1 MAVNVGGISIE
12 LDGDAAGA
20 ITALE
25 AAGKKV
31 EELKRKEKD
40 LALALEVATKAG
52 LTNEGGLRSLRDAH
66 DAASAAVS
74 KATGRVATSTEYM
87 NNGVGKGSKGLMA
100 LKSAGGALDNVMGPL
115 QTSIGGVS
123 DAMGVSAGAVQKV
136 VGGFADF
143 GMMVE
148 RIPGK
153 LGLVLGAAT
162 LLATGIAAVVTHF
175 QEIDAAAKAAA
186 DKAAAALATLRGE
199 IRGLR
204 DEMVALGT
212 GTTVD
217 IIVARRE
224 AAGGASAAKEAGD
237 EFKSKYSGS
246 LDMSKIYDQA
256 QIGATVVVSR
266 WNDVEQKMEDVRVSA
281 KEIFEEYQKA
291 MDLGIM
297 AVEQQNKVN
306 QMVQNKQLAESQQA
320 DEDAAKDAENAGK
333 KGQQGTKA
341 SVDKSAE
348 DLAKHVADVEGKM
361 GEQIAAAFYANGEA
375 AVAMQTLGL
384 GLLAN
389 TLSIQSRVPE
399 NFTPP
404 PPPPPIPDA
413 YDEFISSLSEFD
425 WGNMADES
433 MKAARAIDAA
443 GQAFASAASDVAVA
457 TIQGG
462 ASGGGQALGSMAGSA
477 LGMATGLDPTGA
489 VGGALGGMIG
499 GMLGKTIDEL
509 MEALG
514 VFTPVFDA
522 VAVVVQALQP
532 IFLILGE
539 ASTIVGDLLLQ
550 LAPIVMDF
558 AAPIS
563 AIILILLRVV
573 EAIMPFIGIIIT
585 LVHYFVVFLDIIT
598 MGAQWLDN
606 NVFRILVEAS
616 RVLYNGFV
624 DAVNGIIRFIRIIP
638 GFDKFGTLMNKVSVA
653 TTDLVDKFGEAT
665 VAAEDK
671 GNADD
676 KATEQAEDLSTY
688 KATSA
693 NVPSGWKRS
702 EFASAQSS
710 MTAGGD
716 TSVVYNLTIAEFVS
730 SRSSIQDD
738 IADLKRI
745 ARNGHKG
752 ASAISR
758 RFGDN
763 KN

>member
-100 LKSAGGALDNVMGPL
+100 MKAAGGALDSVMGPL

-186 DKAAAALATLRGE
+186 DKAAEALATLRGE

-333 KGQQGTKA
+333 KGQQDAASAKA

-361 GEQIAAAFYANGEA
+361 GEEIAAAFYANGEA

-389 TLSIQSRVPE
+389 TLSIQSRLPE
-399 NFTPP
+399 NFTSPP
-404 PPPPPIPDA
+404 PPPPPDA
-413 YDEFISSLSEFD
+413 YDEYLSTIGEFD
-425 WGNMADES
+425 WGKMADES

-462 ASGGGQALGSMAGSA
+462 ASGAGQALGSMAGSA
-477 LGMATGLDPTGA
+477 IGMATGIDPTGA

-499 GMLGKTIDEL
+499 GLLGKTIDEL
-509 MEALG
+509 MEAMG
-514 VFTPVFDA
+514 VFAPIFDA

-532 IFLILGE
+532 IFLVFGE

-550 LAPIVMDF
+550 LAPIVMDL

-563 AIILILLRVV
+563 AIVLIFLRIV
-573 EAIMPFIGIIIT
+573 EVIMPFIGIIIAA
-585 LVHYFVVFLDIIT
+585 VHWIAVFLDLIT
-598 MGAQWLDN
+598 LGVQWLDN
-606 NVFRILVEAS
+606 KVFRVLVEAS

-624 DAVNGIIRFIRIIP
+624 DAVNGIIRFIRTIP
-638 GFDKFGTLMNKVSVA
+638 GFDKFGTMMNKVSVA
-653 TTDLVDKFGEAT
+653 TTDLIDKFGEAT
-665 VAAEDK
+665 VAAEEK
-671 GNADD
+671 GDADE
-676 KATEQAEDLSTY
+676 KATDQANY
-688 KATSA
+688 GATSA

-730 SRSSIQDD
+730 SRSSMQDD

-745 ARNGHKG
+745 ARNGHKST
-752 ASAISR
+752 SATSR